1 MHEPGGTE
9 TQMAAWK
16 DSPSFAS
23 NRWTDVWLGAV
34 AFCAGARLVSFDKDF
49 RTFPSL
55 SFYHLGVGCVTTGSR

>member
-9 TQMAAWK
+9 TQMAAWS

-23 NRWTDVWLGAV
+23 HRWTDVWLGAV
-34 AFCAGARLVSFDKDF
+34 AFCAGARLVSFDQDF